1 MIPKK
6 ITMLSFKW
14 PQKWE
19 QNYARDGR
27 KEGGNEWGSL
37 VRLGLCFSHDTKALL
52 CNQLCV
58 KLVLCARHNG
68 AQRQGAGGP
77 VGSARTQ
84 LWTEPAQPRSIWAL
98 ITSVVVWPWLPQ
110 VRHTMRA
117 LSKSFVVTFKALF
130 SQNLKYFIR
139 PPSPA
144 PILQV
149 YYEEANCALPWNP
162 FLWRSTKD
170 FFKSVWVLMQ
180 SCCSSDIPLFK
191 FQTVKKGAKLTFIS
205 FMCSCQPFI
214 SWIYMDDLNQAVT

>member
-1 MIPKK
+1 MTTDIEENR
-6 ITMLSFKW
+6 MMA
-14 PQKWE
+14 E
-19 QNYARDGR
+19 MDGR
-27 KEGGNEWGSL
+27 GERTSEGLWWGW
-37 VRLGLCFSHDTKALL
+37 VGLSFSHDTKALL

-58 KLVLCARHNG
+58 KLVLCAGHNG
-68 AQRQGAGGP
+68 AQRQGAGGS

-98 ITSVVVWPWLPQ
+98 ITSVVVRPRLPQ
-110 VRHTMRA
+110 VRRTMRA

-162 FLWRSTKD
+162 FLCGSTKD
-170 FFKSVWVLMQ
+170 CSKSVWALMQ
-180 SCCSSDIPLFK
+180 SCCSSNMPMFK
-191 FQTVKKGAKLTFIS
+191 FQTVKKGAKLTLIS
-205 FMCSCQPFI
+205 FMCSRRSFI
-214 SWIYMDDLNQAVT
+214 SWIYMDGS

>member
-1 MIPKK
+1 MRAEWCQRW
-6 ITMLSFKW
+6 T
-14 PQKWE
+14 
-19 QNYARDGR
+19 
-27 KEGGNEWGSL
+27 EGGRERWWGW
-37 VRLGLCFSHDTKALL
+37 VGLYFSHDTKALL

-58 KLVLCARHNG
+58 KLVLCAGHNG
-68 AQRQGAGGP
+68 AQRQRAGGP

-98 ITSVVVWPWLPQ
+98 ITSVVVRPWLPQ
-110 VRHTMRA
+110 VRRTMRA

-162 FLWRSTKD
+162 FPWGSTKD
-170 FFKSVWVLMQ
+170 FFRSVWVLMQ
-180 SCCSSDIPLFK
+180 SCCSSNMPMFN
-191 FQTVKKGAKLTFIS
+191 FQTVKKGAKRTFLFYVFTSTVHIVN
-205 FMCSCQPFI
+205 I
-214 SWIYMDDLNQAVT
+214 YGWILIKLKLGKYQQFHMFNYCWN